1 MGPAA
6 GFEKRNLRIMGPAA
20 FFKGE
25 IYVHV
30 VCSFSFSRFFHSV
43 SNDLLLSFEFRSK
56 PRTAL
61 KFRILTSFFDVT
73 ISEMRIR
80 TFSNNR

>member
-1 MGPAA
+1 
-6 GFEKRNLRIMGPAA
+6 MGPAA

-61 KFRILTSFFDVT
+61 KFRVLTPFIDVT
-73 ISEMRIR
+73 ISEMMTL